1 MELQCRDLEIC
12 KFEKGFVFSAEILE
26 DFKIK
31 NGILWNTMAMKMLC
45 LVTGGVKLILII
57 PSMSYSSLCTVQ
69 LLFKQMAIAAA
80 RRE

>member
-1 MELQCRDLEIC
+1 MFQTNLVGGVIGITMQRPRNLQVRKRVCFQRRDI
-12 KFEKGFVFSAEILE
+12 E

-57 PSMSYSSLCTVQ
+57 PSMSYSSLCTTS
-69 LLFKQMAIAAA
+69 F
-80 RRE
+80 